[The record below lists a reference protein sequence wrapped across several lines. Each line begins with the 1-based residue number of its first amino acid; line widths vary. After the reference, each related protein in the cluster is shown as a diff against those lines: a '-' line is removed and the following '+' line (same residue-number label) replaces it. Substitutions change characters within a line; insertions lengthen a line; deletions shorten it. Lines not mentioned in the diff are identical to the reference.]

1 MKCIVIYSIFTTD
14 LSYPVEVF
22 LFLNKLGRH
31 WVEFAQFLGFSVDE
45 VETLQSLSCH
55 VTEDEIRNFSKVW
68 RMPDLK
74 SRKNEEILYHVLQ
87 VANITLG
94 MC

>member
-1 MKCIVIYSIFTTD
+1 MHSHILSIFSTD
-14 LSYPVEVF
+14 QSYPVEVF
-22 LFLNKLGRH
+22 LFLNKLGKH

-55 VTEDEIRNFSKVW
+55 GTEDEIRNFSKVW
-68 RMPDLK
+68 QMPDLK
-74 SRKNEEILYHVLQ
+74 SRNNDKVLYRVLQ